1 MVAFFNEFFRKW
13 ASVAIRNKIIKA
25 VMPMIVTHRTFLEH
39 LLQARF

>member
-25 VMPMIVTHRTFLEH
+25 VMPMIVNTQDFP
-39 LLQARF
+39 